1 MLKNKKSFTLA
12 EILIVIIV
20 FGVWIIAILQTVMN
34 NIMLVENVKNKTT
47 ATFLAK
53 EWIEIIY
60 NIRNLN
66 YERWLKW
73 NCTNYNNTWNLNE
86 LCNNDNIFSTWNTY
100 TVSINSWWYYTIEK
114 NNLNNRI
121 YYHTGEIKRWNISVW
136 KNWFWYNHNPTDW
149 VATNFGRTISFTWV
163 FLAPED
169 NIWSNDKIMKVMSI
183 VNYWTWA
190 YTWNVILESFIWDIR
205 K

>member
-1 MLKNKKSFTLA
+1 MSKNKKSFTLV

-20 FGVWIIAILQTVMN
+20 FGVGIIAILQTVIKN
-34 NIMLVENVKNKTT
+34 VVLVENVKNKTT

-73 NCTNYNNTWNLNE
+73 NCTNYNEISPIDE
-86 LCNNDNIFSTWNTY
+86 LCDSDNIFSTWKIYN
-100 TVSINSWWYYTIEK
+100 VGINSWWYYSIEENSPVNK
-114 NNLNNRI
+114 L
-121 YYHTGEIKRWNISVW
+121 YYHTWEIKNWWITVW
-136 KNWFWYNHNPTDW
+136 EDWFWYNHNSTDGIPTD
-149 VATNFGRTISFTWV
+149 FGRYISFTWI
-163 FLAPED
+163 FLSAEN
-169 NIWSNDKIMKVMSI
+169 NIWNLDEIMKVSSI
-183 VNYWTWA
+183 VNYWTGA
-190 YTWNVILESFIWDIR
+190 YTWNVTLESIIGNIR